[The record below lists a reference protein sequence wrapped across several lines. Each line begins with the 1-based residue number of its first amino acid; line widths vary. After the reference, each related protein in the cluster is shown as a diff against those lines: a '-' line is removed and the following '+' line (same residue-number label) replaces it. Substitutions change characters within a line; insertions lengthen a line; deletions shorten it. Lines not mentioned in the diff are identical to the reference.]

1 MKGMHNDVFK
11 LYAEIIEI
19 TEKPDLPIGELGKN
33 VAGNSFSMDD
43 QDDLSGSSTR
53 AILDIGLLDMQPQ
66 YLILEDT
73 KLKIIDASSDMTV
86 VDISHTKKKYKVG
99 DLISFKLDYM
109 GALSILNSNY
119 VDKKVED

>member
-1 MKGMHNDVFK
+1 M
-11 LYAEIIEI
+11 
-19 TEKPDLPIGELGKN
+19 
-33 VAGNSFSMDD
+33 AGNSFSMDD

-86 VDISHTKKKYKVG
+86 VDISHTKRN
-99 DLISFKLDYM
+99 IKLE
-109 GALSILNSNY
+109 I
-119 VDKKVED
+119 